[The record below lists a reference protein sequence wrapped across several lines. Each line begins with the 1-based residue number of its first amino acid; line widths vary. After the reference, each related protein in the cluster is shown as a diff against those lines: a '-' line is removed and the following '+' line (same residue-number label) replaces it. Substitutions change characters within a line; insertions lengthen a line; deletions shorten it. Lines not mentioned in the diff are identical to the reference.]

1 MLPDCFIKS
10 KPETVYKS
18 VIRLAHRCWDAL
30 VEQDLVLSY
39 LGRSMKQEPD
49 PSVFITYLAVYIQS
63 DIPFFEFIERDP
75 GFLFRDSPDIFGMS
89 DIPPESTTKLLLRN
103 KPLLVSQAMAF
114 TSPAG
119 LTTFPV
125 CPACMAT
132 LEREGQNFCDH
143 CGQRLDWRWYKH
155 AQIIYPGQKSAL
167 NILDKDDV
175 LIST

>member
-1 MLPDCFIKS
+1 MRTP
-10 KPETVYKS
+10 
-18 VIRLAHRCWDAL
+18 
-30 VEQDLVLSY
+30 
-39 LGRSMKQEPD
+39 
-49 PSVFITYLAVYIQS
+49 
-63 DIPFFEFIERDP
+63 
-75 GFLFRDSPDIFGMS
+75 
-89 DIPPESTTKLLLRN
+89 
-103 KPLLVSQAMAF
+103 PLLADFSHARACKPFCENSLTLPVSQAMAF

>member
-1 MLPDCFIKS
+1 MTLVFFS
-10 KPETVYKS
+10 ET
-18 VIRLAHRCWDAL
+18 RL
-30 VEQDLVLSY
+30 
-39 LGRSMKQEPD
+39 
-49 PSVFITYLAVYIQS
+49 TYS
-63 DIPFFEFIERDP
+63 EC
-75 GFLFRDSPDIFGMS
+75 S

>member
-1 MLPDCFIKS
+1 MANTEIFLRNIFGTTRPN
-10 KPETVYKS
+10 
-18 VIRLAHRCWDAL
+18 IRP
-30 VEQDLVLSY
+30 LVLA
-39 LGRSMKQEPD
+39 L
-49 PSVFITYLAVYIQS
+49 
-63 DIPFFEFIERDP
+63 
-75 GFLFRDSPDIFGMS
+75 MS

>member
-1 MLPDCFIKS
+1 MTLVFFS
-10 KPETVYKS
+10 ET
-18 VIRLAHRCWDAL
+18 RL
-30 VEQDLVLSY
+30 
-39 LGRSMKQEPD
+39 
-49 PSVFITYLAVYIQS
+49 TYSECLI
-63 DIPFFEFIERDP
+63 
-75 GFLFRDSPDIFGMS
+75 FRLNR
-89 DIPPESTTKLLLRN
+89 LLLRN